1 MREKI
6 IGKIEGMDALSHV
19 DIIHILKR
27 GEGEILYYDDEI
39 GLAVRHPAGT
49 VFAVPFRSS
58 SLEPL
63 YHAMGHER
71 LYCVHS
77 ELMCSHYLDLGYEF
91 REPCYTYSYHG
102 GPLDEGPY
110 HFRLMNLSEMDLIL
124 SHYDSSEKSITYDI
138 EHRNLFCIENDDT
151 VMGFCGFHS
160 EEAMGLLVI
169 FPQFRNKGLGTYMES
184 HVINEALKRGWV
196 PFCNVYCSNKASIGL
211 QQKLG
216 LVKGDVLS
224 YWVWNENA

>member
-1 MREKI
+1 
-6 IGKIEGMDALSHV
+6 
-19 DIIHILKR
+19 
-27 GEGEILYYDDEI
+27 
-39 GLAVRHPAGT
+39 
-49 VFAVPFRSS
+49 
-58 SLEPL
+58 
-63 YHAMGHER
+63 
-71 LYCVHS
+71 
-77 ELMCSHYLDLGYEF
+77 
-91 REPCYTYSYHG
+91 
-102 GPLDEGPY
+102 
-110 HFRLMNLSEMDLIL
+110 MNLSEMDLIL